1 MLGGRTT
8 RLDYLQRALDRV
20 AGANTDDGNGSDL
33 AFGDLIGK
41 TVFDASPR
49 HQITASW
56 LAGAFTNDERDGS
69 GAKSSNRLG
78 SVAWRAVVNGR
89 LFTRVQGFV
98 LSTAYRE
105 HDAVRPVTVED
116 GQQSAGLRADVT
128 FQASS
133 AHQLQAGVYAQ
144 RVRAHAGGVESLGA
158 FDARRSEPSWYVQ
171 DRWTPS
177 AHVSVTAGARVVDAR
192 RQRGGRQRVLVDD
205 RQG

>member
-1 MLGGRTT
+1 M
-8 RLDYLQRALDRV
+8 
-20 AGANTDDGNGSDL
+20 AGTNKDDGNGSDL
-33 AFGDLIGK
+33 AFGDVIGK

-105 HDAVRPVTVED
+105 HDAVRPVTLAD

-128 FQASS
+128 FQAP

-144 RVRAHAGGVESLGA
+144 RVRAHAGGVESLGGV
-158 FDARRSEPSWYVQ
+158 DAKRSELSWYVQ

-177 AHVSVTAGARVVDAR
+177 AHVSITAGARVDSAAGETVVNGVIAKP
-192 RQRGGRQRVLVDD
+192 
-205 RQG
+205 